1 MLDNK
6 LWSTGAKLMSDFV
19 IFSLFSSGIP
29 LDFHESIRVVT
40 LKYLTYFLVG
50 IKNKEFWSIQTS

>member
-50 IKNKEFWSIQTS
+50 IKNK